1 MCQSLPV
8 PRFDAFRGA
17 RYDTGAVNLGQVI
30 APPYDVVGP
39 HERDVLAHR
48 SAYNAIHLELPEPEL
63 GSGRDRYVAAAD
75 LLDSWLEHRI
85 LVEDLAPGFYPYRMT
100 APDGTTTIGV
110 VGALAM
116 GDDVLP
122 HEETLPKPKSDRLDL
137 LRATGANLSP
147 IWGLSLTAGLTE
159 TFAPEGPPAQDAY
172 DDDGVRHEMWVIDD
186 PVVIAK
192 VRAAVAASPVVIADG
207 HHRYETA
214 RAYRDEVRRAN
225 GDRPGDHD
233 LVMAFMVELAESQ
246 LHVQAI
252 HRMVGELAPGTDPV
266 GLLERYFDAVHAGPA
281 TERVVGALASS
292 GSLAAVTPLGAWLL
306 TVRPGAFEEA
316 GTDLEAG
323 LVDLALRE
331 VPEAPVSYTPAWQ
344 DALHEVGEGR
354 AQLAIILRPVT
365 VSQISAW
372 ARARRRMP
380 PKTTYFSPKPRT
392 GMVFRVLSGDT
403 GPEVVRTGSPAA

>member
-1 MCQSLPV
+1 MCQSVPV

-17 RYDTGAVNLGQVI
+17 RYDASAVNLGQVI

-48 SAYNAIHLELPEPEL
+48 SPYNAIHLELPEPEL

-75 LLDSWLEHRI
+75 LLDSWLERRI
-85 LVEDLAPGFYPYRMT
+85 LVEDAAPALYPYRMT
-100 APDGTTTIGV
+100 ALDGTTTTGV
-110 VGALAM
+110 VGALSM

-159 TFAPEGPPAQDAY
+159 TFAPEGPPAEDAY
-172 DDDGVRHEMWVIDD
+172 DDDGVRHEMWVVDD
-186 PVVIAK
+186 PQVIAK
-192 VRAAVAASPVVIADG
+192 VSAAVAASPVVIADG
-207 HHRYETA
+207 HHRFETA
-214 RAYRDEVRRAN
+214 RTYQQEVRRAN

-233 LVMAFMVELAESQ
+233 LVMAFMVELTEAQ
-246 LHVQAI
+246 LHVHAI
-252 HRMVGELAPGTDPV
+252 HRMVAGLPAGTDPV
-266 GLLERYFDAVHAGPA
+266 GLLGRYFDAVHAGPA

-292 GSLAAVTPLGAWLL
+292 GSLAVVTSLDAWLL
-306 TVRPGAFEEA
+306 TVRPGAFEDA
-316 GTDLEAG
+316 DTDLEAG

-331 VPEAPVSYTPAWQ
+331 VPGASVTYSSAWQ
-344 DALHEVGEGR
+344 EALREVGEGK
-354 AQLAIILRPVT
+354 AQLAILLRPVT
-365 VSQISAW
+365 VSQISTW
-372 ARARRRMP
+372 AHARRRMP

-392 GMVFRVLSGDT
+392 GMVFRILSGDT
-403 GPEVVRTGSPAA
+403 SPAAARA